1 MGGKGIDKN
10 KDEEFIKIKEWRNL
24 NLGRKSN

>member
-1 MGGKGIDKN
+1 MGGEGIDKN
-10 KDEEFIKIKEWRNL
+10 RDEELIKIRKWRNL